1 MDAIKIIEK
10 LAKTAQKEKIPRID
24 VSKTVMLEIAAFR
37 QETAG
42 FLPFEFF
49 AGISAIAA
57 SIIMFFSIQAWQY
70 IVNPLVQLF
79 VPFEE
84 MLPW

>member
-1 MDAIKIIEK
+1 MDTIKIVEK
-10 LAKTAQKEKIPRID
+10 LAKIAQKEKIPQID
-24 VSKTVMLEIAAFR
+24 VSKTVMLEIAALR

-57 SIIMFFSIQAWQY
+57 SIIMFFSIHAWQY
-70 IVNPLVQLF
+70 MVNPLLQLF
-79 VPFEE
+79 VPFQEIS
-84 MLPW
+84 PW